1 MTIEELIKEV
11 LINEIPV
18 NGVEYDTEYDT
29 FVYHVAGFSK
39 SGTAELMEK
48 DGKIICKTRYNT
60 IDEIKC
66 FDDLV
71 VVAYRWN
78 KIYLDTKPFD
88 KWDADWY
95 PVFKEKGLVKDC

>member
-11 LINEIPV
+11 LKNHISVES
-18 NGVEYDTEYDT
+18 VEYDAVADSL
-29 FVYHVAGFSK
+29 VYHVAGFSK

-60 IDEIKC
+60 INEIEC

-71 VVAYRWN
+71 DVAYEWN
-78 KIYLDTKPFD
+78 SIYLDTKPFD
-88 KWDADWY
+88 NWDADWY
-95 PVFKEKGLVKDC
+95 PVFKERGLVK